1 MDFKDLVEY
10 MVKCLVDNPD
20 EVQIKEI
27 EGEKSTILELR
38 VTKEDIGKVIGKHG
52 RIARAIRTIINASA
66 TKSGKKVV
74 LEILD

>member
-1 MDFKDLVEY
+1 MNYKELVEY
-10 MVKCLVDNPD
+10 MVKSLVDNPG
-20 EVQIKEI
+20 EVAIREI

-38 VTKEDIGKVIGKHG
+38 VMKEDIGKVIGKHG

-66 TKSGKKVV
+66 TKSGKRIV